1 MYLFPRIYL
10 YLYLKFSYL
19 YSYKS
24 SFLPNTFKE
33 SLQIEEQNLRKKKI
47 SLQWGKLLFSMAQ
60 VTQND
65 FTFTI
70 LDEVES
76 KYPELVKLILWSE
89 SIDNNE
95 KQYWFDII
103 PSMTD
108 EQIDR
113 LFNILE
119 TERRQLE
126 ELNIK
131 YQEEIKTLNEK
142 HLIQWQSLQ
151 SQKAKQ
157 KIQEAE
163 QNDTSNAWADDVL
176 DMLNQL

>member
-1 MYLFPRIYL
+1 
-10 YLYLKFSYL
+10 
-19 YSYKS
+19 
-24 SFLPNTFKE
+24 
-33 SLQIEEQNLRKKKI
+33 
-47 SLQWGKLLFSMAQ
+47 MAQ
-60 VTQND
+60 ITQND

-70 LDEVES
+70 LDEMQV
-76 KYPELVKLILWSE
+76 KYPELVDLVLQSE

-95 KQYWFDII
+95 KQYWFDIL

-113 LFNILE
+113 LFNILM

-126 ELNIK
+126 ELNLK

-151 SQKAKQ
+151 SQKARSKV
-157 KIQEAE
+157 QEAE
-163 QNDTSNAWADDVL
+163 KKDTSKEDAGTMIEML
-176 DMLNQL
+176 DTI

>member
-1 MYLFPRIYL
+1 
-10 YLYLKFSYL
+10 
-19 YSYKS
+19 
-24 SFLPNTFKE
+24 
-33 SLQIEEQNLRKKKI
+33 
-47 SLQWGKLLFSMAQ
+47 MAQ
-60 VTQND
+60 VTRND

-70 LDEVES
+70 LDEIQS
-76 KYPELVKLILWSE
+76 KYPELIDLVLESE

-95 KQYWFDII
+95 KQYWFDIM

-113 LFNILE
+113 LFNILI

-151 SQKAKQ
+151 SQKAKEKVQ
-157 KIQEAE
+157 AAE
-163 QNDTSNAWADDVL
+163 KYDRSKEDADDAL
-176 DMLNQL
+176 GMLGTL

>member
-1 MYLFPRIYL
+1 M
-10 YLYLKFSYL
+10 S
-19 YSYKS
+19 
-24 SFLPNTFKE
+24 
-33 SLQIEEQNLRKKKI
+33 
-47 SLQWGKLLFSMAQ
+47 Q
-60 VTQND
+60 VTRND

-70 LDEVES
+70 LDEIEL
-76 KYPELVKLILWSE
+76 KYPELVELILWSE

-95 KQYWFDII
+95 KQYWFDIL

-113 LFNILE
+113 LFNILM

-142 HLIQWQSLQ
+142 HLIEWQSLQ
-151 SQKAKQ
+151 TQKAKQ
-157 KIQEAE
+157 KIAEAE
-163 QNDTSNAWADDVL
+163 KRDTSKSDASNAL
-176 DMLNQL
+176 DMLDAI

>member
-1 MYLFPRIYL
+1 M
-10 YLYLKFSYL
+10 
-19 YSYKS
+19 
-24 SFLPNTFKE
+24 T
-33 SLQIEEQNLRKKKI
+33 
-47 SLQWGKLLFSMAQ
+47 Q
-60 VTQND
+60 VTRND

-70 LDEVES
+70 LDEIQA
-76 KYPELVKLILWSE
+76 KYPELVDLVLGSE

-95 KQYWFDII
+95 KQYWFDIM

-113 LFNILE
+113 LFNILM

-126 ELNIK
+126 ELNVK

-151 SQKAKQ
+151 SQKAKE
-157 KIQEAE
+157 KIQAAE
-163 QNDTSNAWADDVL
+163 KTDTSKKDADDALGML
-176 DMLNQL
+176 DTL

>member
-1 MYLFPRIYL
+1 
-10 YLYLKFSYL
+10 
-19 YSYKS
+19 
-24 SFLPNTFKE
+24 
-33 SLQIEEQNLRKKKI
+33 
-47 SLQWGKLLFSMAQ
+47 MAQ
-60 VTQND
+60 ITHNG

-70 LDEVES
+70 LDEIQT
-76 KYPELVKLILWSE
+76 KYHELVDLVLGSE

-95 KQYWFDII
+95 KQYWFDIL
-103 PSMTD
+103 PSMTN

-113 LFNILE
+113 LFNILT
-119 TERRQLE
+119 TERQQLE

-151 SQKAKQ
+151 SQKAKE

-163 QNDTSNAWADDVL
+163 KTDTSRKDASDALSQFDIL
-176 DMLNQL
+176 